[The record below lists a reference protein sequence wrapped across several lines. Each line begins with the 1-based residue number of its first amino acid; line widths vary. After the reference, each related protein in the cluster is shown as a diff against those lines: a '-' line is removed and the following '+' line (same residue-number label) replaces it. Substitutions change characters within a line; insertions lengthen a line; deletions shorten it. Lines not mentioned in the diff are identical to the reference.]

1 MKNIKIKIG
10 MMIKERERFEKEH
23 FKLHVNV
30 TKTASPSDQTP
41 VAVLQETKLLVPL
54 DDVKLE
60 KDFALPVL
68 IDASISMIDDVEK
81 LNITFIAGEIEI
93 TCNENGGFTKV
104 VKLNDS
110 KNIRVTKFT
119 IKR

>member
-1 MKNIKIKIG
+1 MKNLKIKVG
-10 MMIKERERFEKEH
+10 MLVKEREMFEKEH

-30 TKTASPSDQTP
+30 TKTTSPSNQAP
-41 VAVLQETKLLVPL
+41 VAVLQETVLLVPL
-54 DDVKLE
+54 DDVKLG
-60 KDFALPVL
+60 KDFTFPVS

-93 TCNENGGFTKV
+93 TCNEDGGFTKV

-110 KNIRVTKFT
+110 KNIRVTNFT

>member
-1 MKNIKIKIG
+1 MKNLQIKIG
-10 MMIKERERFEKEH
+10 MMVKGDGMFEKEN

-30 TKTASPSDQTP
+30 TKTTSPIDQTP
-41 VAVLQETKLLVPL
+41 VAVLQETMLLVPL
-54 DDVKLE
+54 DDVKIG
-60 KDFALPVL
+60 KDFAFPIL
-68 IDASISMIDDVEK
+68 IDASISMIDSVEK

-93 TCNENGGFTKV
+93 TCNEDGGFTKV
-104 VKLNDS
+104 VKLNDN